1 MRAGVRDERIF
12 RTVAAVLLVSAFSI
26 SGYHRHKA
34 ERAGEERS
42 PAWQEEGLLVAV
54 GLRSAGL
61 ALMLSM
67 AAYVLSPRRME
78 WSRLDLSSWL
88 RWSGAGLGAAS
99 LPLAHWVFSSIGEN
113 ITPTVTTR
121 RDHELVTDGLYR
133 WVRHPLYSVGSTF
146 WVSLSLL
153 AANWFMGLAS
163 VAVLVMLLV
172 RLPKEEAR
180 LIERFGDE
188 YRAYTERTGCLLPRL
203 R

>member
-12 RTVAAVLLVSAFSI
+12 RTVAAVLLVSAFSV

-78 WSRLDLSSWL
+78 WSRLDLSPWL

-99 LPLAHWVFSSIGEN
+99 LPLAHWVFSSIGAN

-121 RDHELVTDGLYR
+121 RDHELVTDGPYR

-146 WVSLSLL
+146 WISLSLL

-163 VAVLVMLLV
+163 VVVLVMLLV

>member
-1 MRAGVRDERIF
+1 MRAGVRDERIL
-12 RTVAAVLLVSAFSI
+12 RAVAAVLLVSALSI

-34 ERAGEERS
+34 ERAGEARS
-42 PAWQEEGLLVAV
+42 PAWREEGLPVAV

-61 ALMLSM
+61 ALMLSV

-121 RDHELVTDGLYR
+121 RDHELVTDGLYC
-133 WVRHPLYSVGSTF
+133 WVRHLLYSVGSTF

-163 VAVLVMLLV
+163 VAVLVMVLV

-188 YRAYTERTGCLLPRL
+188 YSAYTERTGRLLPHL

>member
-1 MRAGVRDERIF
+1 
-12 RTVAAVLLVSAFSI
+12 
-26 SGYHRHKA
+26 
-34 ERAGEERS
+34 
-42 PAWQEEGLLVAV
+42 
-54 GLRSAGL
+54 
-61 ALMLSM
+61 
-67 AAYVLSPRRME
+67 ME
-78 WSRLDLSSWL
+78 WSRLDLSPWL

-133 WVRHPLYSVGSTF
+133 WVRHPQYSVGSTF

-163 VAVLVMLLV
+163 LLVLAMLLV
-172 RLPKEEAR
+172 RLPKEEEK

-188 YRAYTERTGCLLPRL
+188 YREYMKRTGRLLPRT
-203 R
+203 RRGSE

>member
-12 RTVAAVLLVSAFSI
+12 RTVAAVLLVSAFSV

-78 WSRLDLSSWL
+78 WSRLDLSPWL

-121 RDHELVTDGLYR
+121 RDHELVTDGPYR

-146 WVSLSLL
+146 WISLSLL